1 MVMRIAGSIL
11 KALFD
16 GKCDIYRYEENKD
29 EHGVTRLEMKKIC
42 EGEKCRVSFL
52 KSGSAKE
59 SQSVT
64 TAKQGIR
71 IFLMKDCEIMS
82 GDVLEIEQN
91 GRKEKYRACGQ
102 IKVYGTHK
110 EAELDIYDESI

>member
-1 MVMRIAGSIL
+1 
-11 KALFD
+11 
-16 GKCDIYRYEENKD
+16 
-29 EHGVTRLEMKKIC
+29 MKKIC
-42 EGEKCRVSFL
+42 EGERCRVSFL

-64 TAKQGIR
+64 TAKHGIR
-71 IFLMKDCEIMS
+71 VFLMQDCDVKS